1 VRGKLITVEG
11 IEGAGKSTVV
21 PFVCRCLE
29 EEGLRVVATREPG
42 GTAVGEQIRG
52 LLLERR
58 NEPMDPETELLLMFA
73 ARAAHLQSLIL
84 PALSAG
90 VWVVSDRFTDATYAY
105 QGGGRGVP
113 LRRVAVVERW
123 VQGDLRPDLTL
134 LLDVPAP
141 LGLARARQRGHA
153 DRFELEEVA
162 FFERARQTYLAR
174 AHAEPRRYRV
184 VDAVEPLAMVQ
195 ARVREALEFVVRS
208 GNGSAGD

>member
-21 PFVCRCLE
+21 PYVCRYFE
-29 EEGLRVVATREPG
+29 GEGLRVVATREPG
-42 GTAVGEQIRG
+42 GTAVGEEIRG
-52 LLLERR
+52 LLLEHR

-73 ARAAHLQSLIL
+73 ARAAHLQALIL

-113 LRRVAVVERW
+113 IRRVELMEHW

-141 LGLARARQRGHA
+141 LGLARARQRGEA

-174 AHAEPRRYRV
+174 AHAEPQRYRV
-184 VDAVEPLAMVQ
+184 IDAVLPLAAVQ
-195 ARVREALEFVVRS
+195 ARVREALELVVRNE
-208 GNGSAGD
+208 NGSVND